1 MLKGG
6 GRTADEFPMVDTR
19 ASDLSADMGWL
30 AKERTRYEKLLDSVT
45 GLPGWS
51 LLIDRTEVALA
62 RARRNGRDVAV
73 FVLEYPHFSTG
84 PYDARRVAEVLQ
96 SRVRPDDTL
105 ARIGPRRFAVVCND
119 IGQDEDAA
127 TVAHRLVYGSG
138 LECGLGVALSG
149 DLDPPELVIGRALA
163 AALQGAPTPAA

>member
-1 MLKGG
+1 
-6 GRTADEFPMVDTR
+6 MVDTR
-19 ASDLSADMGWL
+19 AGDVTADMGWL
-30 AKERTRYEKLLDSVT
+30 ASERSRYEKLLDSIT
-45 GLPGWS
+45 GLPRWS

-62 RARRNGRDVAV
+62 RARRNGKDIAV
-73 FVLEYPHFSTG
+73 FVLEYPHFPSG

-96 SRVRPDDTL
+96 SRLRPDDTL

-149 DLDPPELVIGRALA
+149 NVDPPELVIGRALV
-163 AALQGAPTPAA
+163 AALQDAPTPAA

>member
-1 MLKGG
+1 
-6 GRTADEFPMVDTR
+6 MVDTR
-19 ASDLSADMGWL
+19 PSEVAADMGWL
-30 AKERTRYEKLLDSVT
+30 AGERARYEKLLDSMT
-45 GLPGWS
+45 GLPRWT
-51 LLIDRTEVALA
+51 LLIDRTAVALA

-73 FVLEYPHFSTG
+73 FVLEYPHFPTG

-96 SRVRPDDTL
+96 SRLRPDDTL

-149 DLDPPELVIGRALA
+149 DLDPPELVISRALV
-163 AALQGAPTPAA
+163 AALQVDPFTSA